1 MADGGTGMKHTGRR
15 RIRLAAAGLA
25 ACLFASVASTASAT
39 PGVTRRSIKIG
50 LHMPFTGAAPLPTN
64 SADRAARLL
73 WRWLRVKER
82 PINGRHVRVVVKNDN
97 YNPSQAVAV
106 CKEMVEQ
113 DRVFL
118 LSGMIGG
125 SDSGDQSTACARYA
139 ASVDVPYVTIGSY
152 RRFVRDLPRYFTLT
166 EPMDAQARRLADH
179 LISDRGAK
187 RDVNGILRFDTP
199 LFQEAHDRFKTVM
212 EKRGA
217 EIAYDRAV
225 SRGAGSVEAQTVV
238 QEMKAVGVENV
249 LVLTSPVW
257 WLQVLQSANS
267 QDYYPLWT
275 GVGITMTISDT
286 IPNASCNNGD
296 SIEGATFVSPMPSF
310 AERNSFDPAHD
321 RALETIYP
329 EAGNGDSITWLGWAT
344 SQALR
349 DMLEQPGRRLTR
361 ARFAREVLGTTMRTG
376 ILPPVRF
383 TEKDHFG
390 GNSTHLLKARCSD
403 ERWHTVRSFV
413 KDF

>member
-1 MADGGTGMKHTGRR
+1 MADGGTEMKHTGRR

-39 PGVTRRSIKIG
+39 PGVTRGSIKIG
-50 LHMPFTGAAPLPTN
+50 LHMPFTGAVPIPSH
-64 SADRAARLL
+64 SADKGARLL
-73 WRWLRVKER
+73 WRWLRVKDR
-82 PINGRHVRVVVKNDN
+82 PIHGRHVRVVVKNDN

-118 LSGMIGG
+118 LSGMMGG
-125 SDSGDQSTACARYA
+125 SNSGNEAMSCARYA
-139 ASVDVPYVTIGSY
+139 ASVGVPYVAAGSY
-152 RRFVRDLPRYFTLT
+152 ALGVRKLPRYFAVT
-166 EPMDAQARRLADH
+166 ETMGMQARRLADH

-199 LFQEAHDRFKTVM
+199 MFREAHDRFKGVM
-212 EKRGA
+212 ERRGA

-225 SRGAGSVEAQTVV
+225 AHTAGSVEAQTVV
-238 QEMKAVGVENV
+238 REMRTAGVENV

-257 WLQVLQSANS
+257 WLQVLQAANN
-267 QDYYPLWT
+267 QDYEPLWT

-286 IPNASCNNGD
+286 LPGTSCNQGN
-296 SIEGATFVSPMPSF
+296 SIDGATFVSPMPSF
-310 AERNSFDPAHD
+310 AERNEFDPTHD
-321 RALETIYP
+321 RALQTVYP
-329 EAGNGDSITWLGWAT
+329 GEGNGDSITWLGWAM
-344 SQALR
+344 SQALK

-361 ARFAREVLGTTMRTG
+361 ARFARSVIGERMRTG
-376 ILPPVRF
+376 ILPAIRF
-383 TEKDHFG
+383 TRRDHFG